1 MRPIRRSRSKIKAN
15 KQAVASKW
23 VTHGNLAVIRIAKGT
38 AIENKLLASLSA
50 EAEIYSESLGVVI
63 VPEID
68 MRMNIQ
74 GRYENCLFVT
84 QPNAKKLIAALNR
97 SLDALADASPNGMIA
112 GAALLKLR
120 NSSEILALC
129 LNYKINDSAD
139 EEEKADTPSRIL
151 HRRAPRYLPKG
162 QSDPNTYYQLPDL
175 RKYQEEEEDFRGHH
189 DKPE

>member
-1 MRPIRRSRSKIKAN
+1 M
-15 KQAVASKW
+15 
-23 VTHGNLAVIRIAKGT
+23 THGNLAVIRIAIVK
-38 AIENKLLASLSA
+38 AIENKLLESLSA
-50 EAEIYSESLGVVI
+50 EAEIYSESLGIVI

-74 GRYENCLFVT
+74 GRYENYLFVR
-84 QPNAKKLIAALNR
+84 QPNSKKLIAALNK
-97 SLDALADASPNGMIA
+97 SLDVLIDESPNGKIA
-112 GAALLKLR
+112 RAVLIRLR

-129 LNYKINDSAD
+129 LNQKITDSAD
-139 EEEKADTPSRIL
+139 DEEKADTPSRIL
-151 HRRAPRYLPKG
+151 NRRSPRYIPKG

>member
-1 MRPIRRSRSKIKAN
+1 MRPKRRSRPKIKAN

-129 LNYKINDSAD
+129 LNHKINDSAD

-151 HRRAPRYLPKG
+151 NRRAPRYLPKG